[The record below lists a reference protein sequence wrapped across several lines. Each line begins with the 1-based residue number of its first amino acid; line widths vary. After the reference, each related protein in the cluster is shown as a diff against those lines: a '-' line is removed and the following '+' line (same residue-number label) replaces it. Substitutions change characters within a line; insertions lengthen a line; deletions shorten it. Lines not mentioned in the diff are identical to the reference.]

1 MERHRWYYFAERMQ
15 PTLAIIIPC
24 LNEEVALPLLLKEVD
39 GVLAALDERTM
50 VVVVDD
56 GSTDTTA
63 SNALR
68 YRPSGPHLAVEVIA
82 LPYPMGHQEAIR
94 QGLFFAAESTAQR
107 FVVMDG
113 DGQDDPTALPKLLAH
128 RESGIVFVERG
139 RRSESRGFRL
149 GYLLYRALF
158 RAVAGRSIN
167 FGNFSLIDRP
177 VLSMVLNGAYVH
189 YAAFLSKQQVRTATV
204 RSDRRKRLGGTPKM
218 GLDDL
223 SMHAF
228 MSLIEYSDRLL
239 ALFLKGFLYL
249 SVLFLLSV
257 LVIVGIKLFTQLA
270 IPGWASNL
278 SATMFN
284 SLLLCLGFFVIGLM
298 LSKGTQRRAAPGQ
311 RLYKHVARSA

>member
-1 MERHRWYYFAERMQ
+1 
-15 PTLAIIIPC
+15 
-24 LNEEVALPLLLKEVD
+24 
-39 GVLAALDERTM
+39 
-50 VVVVDD
+50 
-56 GSTDTTA
+56 
-63 SNALR
+63 
-68 YRPSGPHLAVEVIA
+68 
-82 LPYPMGHQEAIR
+82 
-94 QGLFFAAESTAQR
+94 
-107 FVVMDG
+107 MDG
-113 DGQDDPTALPKLLAH
+113 DGQDDPAALPKLLAH
-128 RESGIVFVERG
+128 PGSGIVFVERG
-139 RRSESRGFRL
+139 RRPESRGFRL
-149 GYLLYRALF
+149 GYILYRALF

-167 FGNFSLIDRP
+167 FGNFSLIDRH
-177 VLSMVLNGAYVH
+177 VLSMVLDGAFVH

-257 LVIVGIKLFTQLA
+257 LVIVGIKLFTDLA

-298 LSKGTQRRAAPGQ
+298 LSKGTQRRTTPGQ